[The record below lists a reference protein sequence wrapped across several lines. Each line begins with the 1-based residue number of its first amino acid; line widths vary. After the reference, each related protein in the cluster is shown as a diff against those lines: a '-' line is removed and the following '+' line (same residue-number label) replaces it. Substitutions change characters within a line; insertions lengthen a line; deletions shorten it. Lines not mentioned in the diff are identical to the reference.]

1 MAGASTNIVP
11 WRESSNAKLGV
22 KEGWQAPHT
31 AWGQPELASAWTS
44 DGVHGVPR
52 ERPVA
57 QGTRMFLTEDEY
69 KERAAREEQTRQNAY
84 NASSANTGGRDRALR
99 GQTTFRLASL
109 IVSPANGE
117 YRQSRRLANPG
128 ARRAI
133 AGASGKD
140 RSTRS
145 KTSHSTT
152 AASHASSSD
161 P

>member
-11 WRESSNAKLGV
+11 WRESSNAKLGM
-22 KEGWQAPHT
+22 KEGGRRRTRRGANRSLPAPGRAMACT
-31 AWGQPELASAWTS
+31 
-44 DGVHGVPR
+44 
-52 ERPVA
+52 VA
-57 QGTRMFLTEDEY
+57 A
-69 KERAAREEQTRQNAY
+69 RAARRSGHPDVPDRGRVQGASGARRADAPERLQRVERQH
-84 NASSANTGGRDRALR
+84 RRAR
-99 GQTTFRLASL
+99 SRVARPDDVYLASL
-109 IVSPANGE
+109 IVSTANGE